1 MAFLLRQLQQYTQL
15 GAPSHVWVLHGG
27 YACYWDGQTADVR
40 MLFEK
45 MCIDLKLLFCYLVE
59 EVFINYQLKSPL

>member
-1 MAFLLRQLQQYTQL
+1 M
-15 GAPSHVWVLHGG
+15 VLHGG

-59 EVFINYQLKSPL
+59 EVFINYQLKSPLMKSLDT